1 MRECDCG
8 CLGALFQCMTM
19 LKARRLSRIS
29 TEPDIMMLII
39 DEHSTK
45 CMMMRNG
52 GKEGVRRDQD
62 FESSPFAFEHVSA
75 SDVQ

>member
-1 MRECDCG
+1 
-8 CLGALFQCMTM
+8 
-19 LKARRLSRIS
+19 
-29 TEPDIMMLII
+29 MMLII

-52 GKEGVRRDQD
+52 GEEGVRRDQD

-75 SDVQ
+75 SDVQWLG